1 MMFFSV
7 RMKSEVGP
15 DPDEAV
21 AMLEMG
27 LFEPIPIMLEGVP
40 SPSLVDLLFLSLPQ
54 TRREERANEAHS
66 WRASY

>member
-7 RMKSEVGP
+7 RIKSEVGP

-27 LFEPIPIMLEGVP
+27 LFEPIPIMVEGNP
-40 SPSLVDLLFLSLPQ
+40 SPTPLDLFFLSLPQ
-54 TRREERANEAHS
+54 TRREERTDGAHS
-66 WRASY
+66 

>member
-7 RMKSEVGP
+7 RIKSEVGP

-27 LFEPIPIMLEGVP
+27 HFEPIPIMVEGNP
-40 SPSLVDLLFLSLPQ
+40 SPTPLDLLFLSLPQ
-54 TRREERANEAHS
+54 TRREERTDGAHS
-66 WRASY
+66 